1 MRNRWLTVR
10 PGWAVIILSGAL
22 ALLLLYAGV
31 LPLALYLLILPAAL
45 SGWQWGRRGSL
56 GAGGLFVLALP
67 VVLTAPA
74 TWLVHWL
81 YSGAL
86 GLGAAYLMAAWLQ
99 QQQRCALVEQ
109 EVARRLASEEALR
122 RITQEIASTLELGR
136 ILQLVLEEALRF
148 TQADAG
154 MIWLLNEQPPTLAL
168 AQGYDEAA
176 LAQFEDLLQHHET
189 DPLFVAFMRHPVT
202 RYVPDVTGLSKAP
215 AQAAGMRSELW
226 MPVFY
231 ETHLAAIIVL
241 HARQPNAFIP
251 AMVDFVEGLAAQ
263 TALAVGNDQRY
274 QEQLRRGNLVRQRA
288 EQMRLLLEVARTMRS
303 DRPLEETLLDMAYA
317 TQEAV
322 GYEIVLISVL
332 EGDMI
337 RRVAGAGMPLAEL
350 ERLKQVRRPWKQ
362 IARLLQEQFRKGSN
376 CYYIP
381 AEYQHL
387 WRGEIDVFEPEAAAL
402 DARRPGMWH
411 PQDILLVL
419 LHSTQGEI
427 LGYISVDAPLDRLA
441 PTRST
446 LEVLEL
452 FAAQIGVVIENNRL
466 VESLRLQLN
475 TLTLLNELSRSITT
489 KLDLSLVLNTVVQA
503 VTNLL
508 GYDYATVY
516 LQARGETGLTPRAS
530 SGYDLS
536 FLGENPVVEP
546 GVGLVGAVAESGMP
560 LALDDVRSDPRYV
573 PGPLQVGAALLVP
586 LQVENRVV
594 GVLSAERR
602 EPGVIETSQ
611 VATLTLLADQISVAV
626 ENAQLFE
633 EVKNFSAEL
642 ECRVQERTAEL
653 AEALENLREERDRST
668 ILYEIASGLVASL
681 DIDRVLHKTVEML
694 KDAVH
699 AERATVLLLDHN
711 TGHLQHRASVGG
723 EKSLPPGGVRA
734 AFSRNEGLVGW
745 VLKHRQSAIVP
756 DVNSDPRWIP
766 IPDNTRSVLAVPIM
780 AGDEAA
786 GVIFLHSTE
795 LDAFDIGDQRL
806 VEAAAVQVGHALN
819 NAELYRLIRE
829 QAERVGAMLRTQQN
843 EAARSQAILEGIADG
858 VLVADATGK
867 IILFNAAAERI
878 LAVSRGQAIG
888 RYLHDVLGLYGAK
901 VHGWLEQIAN
911 WQAHPEAYRSGEFLS
926 EQLELERQVVSMHLS
941 PVISPTKE
949 FLGVVAAFR
958 DITAEVEADRAKS
971 EFVSTVSHELRTPM
985 TSVKGYVDL
994 LLMGATGPLNEMQTQ
1009 FLNVIR
1015 TNTNR
1020 LTSLVNDLL
1029 DMSRIEGGKVELN
1042 RKPVDMAELIQ
1053 QVVLTMK
1060 PKFEEK
1066 GLQLLQVIPAGL
1078 PRVYGD
1084 ADRIVQ
1090 IVTNL
1095 VGNAYKYTPVGG
1107 EVSVHAY
1114 VKEGMFHVAV
1124 ADTGIGIAPE
1134 DQTRIFSRFYRVDDP
1149 LVLEAG
1155 GTGLGLAITA
1165 SLVQMHGGQIFLES
1179 EPGEGS
1185 IFTATFPLAEGEST
1199 APVGAPPTGFSMRSP
1214 AAATIL
1220 VVEDDPEVAELL
1232 RLTLEHEGHRV
1243 LLATSG
1249 EAALHLARSEQ
1260 PDLISLDIRL
1270 PDLDGFEV
1278 LQLLKRDPDTA
1289 SIPVVVVSVVFDQDR
1304 GLRLGAVDYFT
1315 KPLDE
1320 QRLLQV
1326 INRVLTSK
1334 GTVLVVDDDRDTL
1347 NLLRT
1352 VLRAQGLQV
1361 RTTINGERA
1370 LRLAQE
1376 RPPALIMLDL
1386 RLPGMDGYQV
1396 LKALKQ
1402 HPRTANIPVVLMS
1415 GYVEAGDGVP
1425 AEIEALGA
1433 LRFLTKPFVIEELG
1447 AEISRLVDGRAG
1459 N

>member
-1 MRNRWLTVR
+1 MRERLTFLQS
-10 PGWAVIILSGAL
+10 GWVAVVLSGAL
-22 ALLLLYAGV
+22 ALVLLYAGV
-31 LPLALYLLILPAAL
+31 APLALYLLVAPAAL
-45 SGWQWGRRGSL
+45 GSWQWGRRAWIVAL
-56 GAGGLFVLALP
+56 ILYVLALP
-67 VVLTAPA
+67 AVVAAPA
-74 TWLVHWL
+74 ALLLHWL
-81 YSGAL
+81 YGGTLAV
-86 GLGAAYLMAAWLQ
+86 GAALLMAAWLQ
-99 QQQRCALVEQ
+99 QTQRCGVIEQ
-109 EVARRLASEEALR
+109 EIARRLASEESLR
-122 RITQEIASTLELGR
+122 RITQEIASTLDLGH

-148 TQADAG
+148 TQAEAG
-154 MIWLLNEQPPTLAL
+154 MIWLWRETQPTLAL
-168 AQGYDEAA
+168 ARGYEAPA
-176 LAQFEDLLQHHET
+176 IAYFEDMLLHHET
-189 DPLFVAFMRHPVT
+189 DPALVAFMRHPTT
-202 RYVPDVTGLSKAP
+202 RYIPDITKLSMP
-215 AQAAGMRSELW
+215 SAQLADMRTELW
-226 MPVFY
+226 SPVFY
-231 ETHLAAIIVL
+231 EGHLAAVIIL
-241 HARQPNAFIP
+241 HCRRPGALIP
-251 AMVDFVEGLAAQ
+251 AMVDFIEGLAAQ
-263 TALAVGNDQRY
+263 TALAVGNDRRY
-274 QEQLRRGNLVRQRA
+274 QEQLVRGNLVRQRA
-288 EQMRLLLEVARTMRS
+288 EQMRLLLEAARTMRS
-303 DRPLEETLLDMAYA
+303 DRPLDATLLDMAYA

-332 EGDMI
+332 EGDTL
-337 RRVAGAGMPLAEL
+337 RRVAGAGMPLADL
-350 ERLKQVRRPWKQ
+350 ERLKQVRRPWMQ
-362 IARLLQEQFRKGSN
+362 VTRILQEQFRTGN

-387 WRGEIDVFEPEAAAL
+387 WRGEFDVFEPEAVAVES
-402 DARRPGMWH
+402 RPPGMWH
-411 PQDILLVL
+411 PQDMLLIL
-419 LHSTQGEI
+419 LHSTHGDV
-427 LGYISVDAPLDRLA
+427 LGYISVDAPLDGRA
-441 PTRST
+441 PTRNSM
-446 LEVLEL
+446 EVLEL
-452 FAAQIGVVIENNRL
+452 FAAQIGVAIENNRL
-466 VESLRLQLN
+466 VENLRLQLN
-475 TLTLLNELSRSITT
+475 TLMLLNELSRSITT
-489 KLDLSLVLNTVVQA
+489 KLDLPMVLNTVVQA

-508 GYDYATVY
+508 GYDYATVF
-516 LQARGETGLTPRAS
+516 LQSRGETALTARAS
-530 SGYDLS
+530 SGYDLA
-536 FLGENPVVEP
+536 FLGENLTVEP
-546 GVGLVGAVAESGMP
+546 GQGLVGAVVESGMP
-560 LALDDVRSDPRYV
+560 LALDDVRNDPRFV
-573 PGPLQVGAALLVP
+573 PGALPVGAALLVP
-586 LQVENRVV
+586 LQVENRTV

-602 EPGVIETSQ
+602 ETGVIEPIQ
-611 VATLTLLADQISVAV
+611 VATLTMLADQVSVAV

-633 EVKNFSAEL
+633 EVKRFSAEL
-642 ECRVQERTAEL
+642 ECRVEERTAEL
-653 AEALENLREERDRST
+653 AEALGSLREERDRST

-681 DIDRVLHKTVEML
+681 DIDRVLHKTVAML

-723 EKSLPPGGVRA
+723 EKNLPPGGVRST
-734 AFSRNEGLVGW
+734 FNRNEGLVGW
-745 VLKHRQSAIVP
+745 VLKQRQSAIVP
-756 DVNSDPRWIP
+756 DVDADPRWVP
-766 IPDNTRSVLAVPIM
+766 LTDNTRSVLAVPIM

-786 GVIFLHSTE
+786 GVIFLHGTE
-795 LDAFDIGDQRL
+795 MAAFDIGDQRL

-858 VLVADATGK
+858 VLVANATGK
-867 IILFNAAAERI
+867 VILFNAAAERI
-878 LAVSRGQAIG
+878 LSVSRTQAVG
-888 RYLHDVLGLYGAK
+888 RYLSDVLGLYGGK
-901 VHGWLEQIAN
+901 VRGWLEQIAV
-911 WQAHPEAYRSGEFLS
+911 WQAHPEAYQSGEFLS
-926 EQLELERQVVSMHLS
+926 DQLEIERQVVSMHLS
-941 PVISPTKE
+941 PVISPTRE

-994 LLMGATGPLNEMQTQ
+994 LLMGATGPLNDMQQQ

-1042 RKPVDMAELIQ
+1042 RQPVNMTELIN
-1053 QVVLTMK
+1053 QVVLTLT
-1060 PKFEEK
+1060 PKLEEK
-1066 GLQLLQVIPAGL
+1066 GLQLLTMVPMDL

-1084 ADRIVQ
+1084 PDRVVQ
-1090 IVTNL
+1090 ILTNL

-1107 EVSVHAY
+1107 EVSIHAY
-1114 VKEGMFHVAV
+1114 IKDAMFHVAV

-1134 DQTRIFSRFYRVDDP
+1134 DQSRIFSRFYRVDDP
-1149 LVLEAG
+1149 LVQEAG

-1185 IFTATFPLAEGEST
+1185 IFTATFPLAEGEPT
-1199 APVGAPPTGFSMRSP
+1199 TTVGLPPMGLGAS
-1214 AAATIL
+1214 AGVKATIL
-1220 VVEDDPEVAELL
+1220 VVEDDPEVSELL

-1249 EAALHLARSEQ
+1249 ETALQLARVEQ

-1278 LQLLKRDPDTA
+1278 LQLLKRNPDTA
-1289 SIPVVVVSVVFDQDR
+1289 TIPVVVVSVVFDQDR

-1320 QRLLQV
+1320 HRLLHVVNQV
-1326 INRVLTSK
+1326 LASK

-1347 NLLRT
+1347 NLLRA

-1361 RTTINGERA
+1361 RTTTRGERA

-1376 RPPALIMLDL
+1376 QPPALIMLDL

-1396 LKALKQ
+1396 LKELKQ
-1402 HPRTANIPVVLMS
+1402 HPRTTNIPVVVMS
-1415 GYVEAGDGVP
+1415 GYVDPENGVP
-1425 AEIEALGA
+1425 PEIEALGA

-1447 AEISRLVDGRAG
+1447 EEISRLVDGRPG